1 MLCTILTSMLFELP
15 CENDWDEF
23 EDIDYE
29 KLGRS
34 ETRLTFIFTPDL
46 RFSFQ

>member
-1 MLCTILTSMLFELP
+1 MLFELP
-15 CENDWDEF
+15 RENDWDEF
-23 EDIDYE
+23 EDTDYE